1 MPVGILLDY
10 IAVRLNG
17 PWADGTRLAINITFT
32 DQPDPRSVKVQ
43 NGVLHHWT
51 RHSQDADLTLALTK
65 AQLVM
70 ALLQPDT
77 LDKGIADGSITA
89 EGDATT
95 LRTLTGLLDTF
106 DPQFNLVTPN
116 ATP

>member
-1 MPVGILLDY
+1 
-10 IAVRLNG
+10 
-17 PWADGTRLAINITFT
+17 
-32 DQPDPRSVKVQ
+32 VKVQ

-51 RHSQDADLTLALTK
+51 RHTRDADLTLTLTK

-89 EGDATT
+89 EGDTT
-95 LRTLTGLLDTF
+95 ILRTLTGLLDTF
-106 DPQFNLVTPN
+106 DPQFNVVTPN